1 VKVIRTAAVIAAVAL
16 TLAGCVAKENASDQ
30 RGGGTDFTPSETAPA
45 EDSDTGGGS
54 ATAGD
59 CQFTTDQSGQQ
70 PAVGLPP
77 DQGPATETTLTL
89 TTSAG
94 PIAIKLDAKKAPCT
108 VQSMVFLASKGYFDN
123 TICHRLTSSEGLKV
137 LQCGDPTADPA
148 DPSSG
153 GAGGPGYVVP
163 DELPTD
169 LAPAQSS
176 GASTDQLVVYPR
188 GVAAMANAG
197 PNTTGSQFFLVY
209 GDSTLPPNY
218 NVFGTTDESGLA
230 TLDQIAAAG
239 ITPGQNGAED
249 GAPTTPVTITSAAV
263 A

>member
-16 TLAGCVAKENASDQ
+16 ALAGCVAKENASDQ
-30 RGGGTDFTPSETAPA
+30 RGGTDFTPSQTAPT
-45 EDSDTGGGS
+45 EDTSESPTP
-54 ATAGD
+54 GD
-59 CQFTTDQSGQQ
+59 CRFTADKSGEE

-77 DQGPATETTLTL
+77 EGGPVTETTLTL

-94 PIAIKLDAKKAPCT
+94 PIAIKLDAAKAPCT
-108 VQSMVFLASKGYFDN
+108 VRSMVFLASKGYFDN

-137 LQCGDPTADPA
+137 LQCGDPKADPA

-153 GAGGPGYVVP
+153 GTGGPGYVVP
-163 DELPTD
+163 DEPPTG

-176 GASTDQLVVYPR
+176 GTSSDQLVVYPR
-188 GVAAMANAG
+188 GIAAMANGG
-197 PNTTGSQFFLVY
+197 PGTTGSQFFLVY
-209 GDSTLPPNY
+209 GDSTLPPSY
-218 NVFGTTDESGLA
+218 NVFGTTDETGLA
-230 TLDQIAAAG
+230 TLDQIASAG

-249 GAPTTPVTITSAAV
+249 GAPTTPVTITSATA

>member
-16 TLAGCVAKENASDQ
+16 TLAGCVAKESASDSL
-30 RGGGTDFTPSETAPA
+30 GGSDFTPSETAPA
-45 EDSDTGGGS
+45 EQTSDTGS
-54 ATAGD
+54 PTPGD
-59 CQFTTDQSGQQ
+59 CQFTADQSGQE

-77 DQGPATETTLTL
+77 EGGPATETTLTL

-94 PIAIKLDAKKAPCT
+94 PIAIRLDAAKAPCT
-108 VQSMVFLASKGYFDN
+108 VRSMVFLASKGYFNN

-163 DELPTD
+163 DELPTG

-176 GASTDQLVVYPR
+176 DTSSGQELVVYPR
-188 GVAAMANAG
+188 GAAAMANRG
-197 PNTTGSQFFLVY
+197 PGTTGSQFFLVY
-209 GDSTLPPNY
+209 GDSTLPPSY
-218 NVFGTTDESGLA
+218 NLFGTTDETGLA
-230 TLDQIAAAG
+230 TLDQIASAG
-239 ITPGQNGAED
+239 ITPGQSGAED